1 VNDVIDRIEEAHA
14 VVEDIEAHVDRRRV
28 PVIASAA
35 VAAVISILLGPMVPI
50 LGVVLLLG
58 AVGGAAAGLGLPM
71 RRLAAARKTEAAAL
85 SAVAAPTYLGFHIR
99 RVEASMMPGASGR
112 LEAAIEA
119 HRIAS
124 ARWHELAHG
133 VSVDEARRLEGEV
146 RSYASALAR
155 LGNSAGEVDRLR
167 MELAERAEPAV
178 TLARAALV
186 EACATYGLDDVTIE
200 TADAR
205 TIEQLI
211 ARQVALGVDA
221 RAQEELEDAESV

>member
-1 VNDVIDRIEEAHA
+1 TSKLPEPSDALVVPLATVDQDELWRTCDAVTESADALQRERVALGGAGTDDGVNDVIDRIEEAHA

-50 LGVVLLLG
+50 LGVVLPLG
-58 AVGGAAAGLGLPM
+58 AVG
-71 RRLAAARKTEAAAL
+71 
-85 SAVAAPTYLGFHIR
+85 
-99 RVEASMMPGASGR
+99 
-112 LEAAIEA
+112 
-119 HRIAS
+119 
-124 ARWHELAHG
+124 
-133 VSVDEARRLEGEV
+133 
-146 RSYASALAR
+146 
-155 LGNSAGEVDRLR
+155 
-167 MELAERAEPAV
+167 
-178 TLARAALV
+178 ARAALV

-221 RAQEELEDAESV
+221 RAQEELEDAESVEQKLGNRLDDLLHQLGFRDGTLEARVGALE